1 MKSLRFRLDDLH
13 ESLCPMDDLLCLVVE
28 RPKLIHVNLEPRVQ
42 LTGEEIVER
51 FGSDGKTGQDFPGF
65 QVLATLA
72 DPSANGHRHI
82 ITVPGTGTPAAGICH
97 ARGVN
102 ADLPPVWM
110 VYLVVKNLKVS
121 LASVREGGGA
131 VLAGPN
137 SMGPGSAYAVIRD
150 PAGAVAALYQV
161 DG

>member
-1 MKSLRFRLDDLH
+1 MSQKTAAGTMAWVDLTVPDA
-13 ESLCPMDDLLCLVVE
+13 ETIRDFYARVVGWV
-28 RPKLIHVNLEPRVQ
+28 PEPVDM
-42 LTGEEIVER
+42 G
-51 FGSDGKTGQDFPGF
+51 GYSDF
-65 QVLATLA
+65 
-72 DPSANGHRHI
+72 NM
-82 ITVPGTGTPAAGICH
+82 TVPGTGTPAAGICH

-102 ADLPPVWM
+102 ADMPPVWM
-110 VYLVVKNLKVS
+110 VYLVVKSLEVS

-131 VLAGPN
+131 VLAGPK

>member
-1 MKSLRFRLDDLH
+1 MDEFSTQPTSEEPSMSENTAAGTMAWIDLTVPDA
-13 ESLCPMDDLLCLVVE
+13 ETIRDFYARVVGWV
-28 RPKLIHVNLEPRVQ
+28 PEPVDM
-42 LTGEEIVER
+42 G
-51 FGSDGKTGQDFPGF
+51 GYSDF
-65 QVLATLA
+65 
-72 DPSANGHRHI
+72 NM
-82 ITVPGTGTPAAGICH
+82 TVPGTGTPAAGICH

-110 VYLVVKNLKVS
+110 VYLVVRNLEAS

-131 VLAGPN
+131 VLAGPK